1 MRLFNNHQGTILLLA
16 LMVMAGVMTVSI
28 GTATLIISEVKQ
40 SLQLDQSIIAFYAAE
55 SGSERALYQARAQ
68 NFNPQAF
75 SQLSVELDNNASY
88 QLVATDTEPVL
99 YKNLSQDET
108 YQVDLY
114 DPHSLGELTNPIK
127 SVSLQWEG
135 ASSWLEVNWSCW
147 NTAGSLGEPKSGYF
161 AQSADPVFIDLFD
174 AANCYLYR
182 LRIMARHGDANSIQ
196 LKAYSEVDPVA
207 ACQGAENCRVP
218 LPARVQIKAV
228 GKYPGNSTAA
238 SRQAILLTMPE
249 KPPLS
254 GLYDY
259 VLYSEEEV
267 KKEN

>member
-1 MRLFNNHQGTILLLA
+1 MKSINNNQGTILLLA
-16 LMVMAGVMTVSI
+16 LMVMAGIMTVSI

-55 SGSERALYQARAQ
+55 SGSERGLYQARAQ
-68 NFNPQAF
+68 NFDPAAIG
-75 SQLSVELDNNASY
+75 QLNVELENNASY

-99 YKNLSQDET
+99 YKNLAQDET

-114 DPHSLGELTNPIK
+114 DPHSLGVLTNPIK
-127 SVSLQWEG
+127 AISLEWAG
-135 ASSWLEVNWSCW
+135 GSSWLEVNWSCW
-147 NTAGSLGEPKSGYF
+147 NTNGALGEPKSAYL
-161 AQSADPVFIDLFD
+161 AQGEIAFIDLFD
-174 AANCYLYR
+174 AADCYLYR

-196 LKAYSEVDPVA
+196 LKAYSEVDPVQT
-207 ACQGAENCRVP
+207 CNGAENCRAP

-228 GKYPGNSTAA
+228 GKYPSNSSAP
-238 SRQAILLTMPE
+238 SRQAILVTMPE